1 MPYTDRQHQLAY
13 MRQYMKRKRM
23 KARIERLKQRKQ
35 FLLQRFDE
43 EPTMKYYIDK
53 KDVGKHC
60 DEEVARL
67 EGLLQNGMN
76 IPKLGEP
83 DKP

>member
-23 KARIERLKQRKQ
+23 LSRIERLRRRKQ

-43 EPTMKYYIDK
+43 EPAMKYYIDK

-60 DEEVARL
+60 DEEIARL
-67 EGLLQNGMN
+67 EGLLKNSTNFQL
-76 IPKLGEP
+76 LGGRG
-83 DKP
+83 